1 MKKIAIILLSI
12 ITVSCA
18 ENTEIPKELTDDNQ
32 IIIDSLIKENLINS
46 RQLNS
51 KDSVVNSYALYINEI
66 RSNLAK
72 IKKQELLIID
82 EKSGTENL
90 SIENLDLVG
99 EIEIIGNLM
108 LENSKLINKL
118 KESLSKSESEL
129 NEFDKMIL
137 SLSEE
142 VQIKNMEI
150 YHLQEELENM
160 DASLGMLFESYNQK
174 VSELED
180 VIDEMNTAYFV
191 VGNKKEL
198 LENSIITKEGGFIG
212 IGKSNVLKDD
222 FNKSYF
228 ELVKID
234 EFIEL
239 QLGVKSMDIITPHP
253 NSSYKLDETDE
264 MINKIII
271 TNASEFWSNSKYL
284 VILVK

>member
-12 ITVSCA
+12 ITISCA
-18 ENTEIPKELTDDNQ
+18 EDTESPSEALIDNQ

-66 RSNLAK
+66 RSNLSK

-82 EKSGTENL
+82 EKSRTENL

-99 EIEIIGNLM
+99 GIEIIGNLM

-174 VSELED
+174 VSELD
-180 VIDEMNTAYFV
+180 NVIDEMNTAYFV

-212 IGKSNVLKDD
+212 IGKSNVLKDN

-234 EFIEL
+234 EFKDL
-239 QLGVKSMDIITPHP
+239 QLGVKVIDVITPHP

>member
-1 MKKIAIILLSI
+1 
-12 ITVSCA
+12 
-18 ENTEIPKELTDDNQ
+18 
-32 IIIDSLIKENLINS
+32 
-46 RQLNS
+46 
-51 KDSVVNSYALYINEI
+51 
-66 RSNLAK
+66 
-72 IKKQELLIID
+72 
-82 EKSGTENL
+82 
-90 SIENLDLVG
+90 
-99 EIEIIGNLM
+99 
-108 LENSKLINKL
+108 
-118 KESLSKSESEL
+118 
-129 NEFDKMIL
+129 MIL

-234 EFIEL
+234 KFKDL
-239 QLGVKSMDIITPHP
+239 QLGVKFIDIITPHP
-253 NSSYKLDETDE
+253 NSSYKLDKNDE

>member
-1 MKKIAIILLSI
+1 MKKIAIILLSL

-160 DASLGMLFESYNQK
+160 DSSLGMLFESYNQK

-212 IGKSNVLKDD
+212 IGKSNVLKHD

-253 NSSYKLDETDE
+253 NSSFKLDHADE
-264 MINKIII
+264 MIHKIII
-271 TNASEFWSNSKYL
+271 TNSDQFWSNSKYL

>member
-12 ITVSCA
+12 ITISCA
-18 ENTEIPKELTDDNQ
+18 ENTEIPTELSEENQ
-32 IIIDSLIKENLINS
+32 IIIDSLTKENLINA
-46 RQLNS
+46 RKLNS

-66 RSNLAK
+66 RNNLAK

-90 SIENLDLVG
+90 SIENLDLVE

-150 YHLQEELENM
+150 YHLQEELESM
-160 DASLGMLFESYNQK
+160 DASLGMLFDSYNEK
-174 VSELED
+174 VSELDDALD
-180 VIDEMNTAYFV
+180 VMDTAYFV
-191 VGNKKEL
+191 LGSRKEL

-228 ELVKID
+228 EAVKID
-234 EFIEL
+234 EFKEL

-253 NSSYKLDETDE
+253 NSSFNLDETDE

-271 TNASEFWSNSKYL
+271 TNSEQFWSNSKYL